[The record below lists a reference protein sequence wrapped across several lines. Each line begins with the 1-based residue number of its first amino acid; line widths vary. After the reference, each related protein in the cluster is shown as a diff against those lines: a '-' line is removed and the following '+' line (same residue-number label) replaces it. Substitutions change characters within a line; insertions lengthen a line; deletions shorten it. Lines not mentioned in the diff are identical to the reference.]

1 MHRCQASATDA
12 LHIAFRPQARPAY
25 CPAATC
31 TAMPNLY
38 YECSTCGFSGIS
50 FGSSRWP
57 SLSRKKA
64 CLKAGTPHVKYHLR
78 D

>member
-1 MHRCQASATDA
+1 MHAQ
-12 LHIAFRPQARPAY
+12 HIAFRPQARPAY

-50 FGSSRWP
+50 FGVLSLALF
-57 SLSRKKA
+57 LSREKSVFKGRNPP
-64 CLKAGTPHVKYHLR
+64 CQVPPPRLG
-78 D
+78 